1 MNTLQLCLGALALV
15 SSWMTL
21 LWLIQRQTGNS
32 ALVDLGWT
40 VSVPALHVYF
50 SMLAGGSSARSLLL
64 AALVVLWGLRLGG
77 YLFWTRLRP
86 GMPEEGRYQKLR
98 QEWGE
103 HFQRNLFWFYQAQ
116 ALAALFL
123 VAVFLPVYGDGQRP
137 IGLCELLGLGVF
149 LLGWAGVGLA
159 DSQLNQFKADPGNHG
174 RVCQAGLW
182 NYSRHPN
189 YFFECVLWF
198 GWALY
203 GLASPGGV
211 WAVLAPLTI
220 LHLVLN
226 VTGIPPTEEQSLR
239 SRGDAYRDYQ
249 RTTSAFV
256 PWMKRS

>member
-1 MNTLQLCLGALALV
+1 MNTLQLGLGGLALV

-50 SMLAGGSSARSLLL
+50 AILAGGSSARNLLL
-64 AALVVLWGLRLGG
+64 AALVVLWGVRLGG

-98 QEWGE
+98 QEWGD

-123 VAVFLPVYGDGQRP
+123 VAVFLPVYGDVQRP

-149 LLGWAGVGLA
+149 LMGWAGVGLA

-182 NYSRHPN
+182 NFSRHPN

-198 GWALY
+198 GWAIY

-256 PWMKRS
+256 PWFKRS